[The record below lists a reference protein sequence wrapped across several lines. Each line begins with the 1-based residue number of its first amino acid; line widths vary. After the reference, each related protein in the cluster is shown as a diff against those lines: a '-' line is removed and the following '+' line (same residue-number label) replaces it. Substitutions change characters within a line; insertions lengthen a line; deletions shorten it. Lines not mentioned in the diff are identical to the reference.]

1 MVKSFVKYIVEFEKD
16 WTTLVKMLLMIIM
29 VGLDELVLLEEQVLV
44 AGCEIVTR
52 VVAAMVEKLGAV
64 ILEIVMLVV
73 TLVVVANCVVVVGTV
88 EIGMVLTK
96 ENMVFVYI
104 VDNIVVSIVGNVLD
118 IGTRK
123 ERIDVGVEVVVGVVD
138 VVVVDG
144 VVVERMLGLDTRKVV
159 QTGFV
164 VRLFVIRLDAMEE

>member
-1 MVKSFVKYIVEFEKD
+1 MGSEMCIRD
-16 WTTLVKMLLMIIM
+16 R
-29 VGLDELVLLEEQVLV
+29 V

-64 ILEIVMLVV
+64 ILEIVVLVV

-138 VVVVDG
+138 VVVVGG

-164 VRLFVIRLDAMEE
+164 VRLFVVRLDAMEEYLLRILLQCQLLRFG

>member
-1 MVKSFVKYIVEFEKD
+1 MVKSFVKYNVEFEKD

-64 ILEIVMLVV
+64 MLEIAMLVV
-73 TLVVVANCVVVVGTV
+73 ALVVVAACVVVVGTV
-88 EIGMVLTK
+88 EIGIVLTK
-96 ENMVFVYI
+96 ENMVFVYT
-104 VDNIVVSIVGNVLD
+104 VDNIVVRVVENVLD

-123 ERIDVGVEVVVGVVD
+123 ERIDVGVEVVVCVVD
-138 VVVVDG
+138 VVDVGDVVDG
-144 VVVERMLGLDTRKVV
+144 VVVERKLGLDTRKVV
-159 QTGFV
+159 QTVFV
-164 VRLFVIRLDAMEE
+164 VRLFVV